1 MTAEVNR
8 LSSFGN
14 ASRCVH
20 SHPALGK
27 WRMKEEGPRPMNFN
41 SYSSRSVSNFV
52 RGRSYRSL
60 QTSLT
65 LSLPP
70 VFKGELKPNRERGA
84 TGQRAK

>member
-27 WRMKEEGPRPMNFN
+27 WRMKEEGPRPKWISIRPVPFLI
-41 SYSSRSVSNFV
+41 SFEDDRIDPCKP
-52 RGRSYRSL
+52 
-60 QTSLT
+60 
-65 LSLPP
+65 LSPFLPC
-70 VFKGELKPNRERGA
+70 V
-84 TGQRAK
+84 

>member
-1 MTAEVNR
+1 MTAEMNR

-14 ASRCVH
+14 ASRCMH

-41 SYSSRSVSNFV
+41 SSRSVSNFV

-60 QTSLT
+60 QTSLS
-65 LSLPP
+65 LSPLCL
-70 VFKGELKPNRERGA
+70 KGS
-84 TGQRAK
+84 